1 MLYAQNEKEK
11 GNKTRRIDL
20 NVVPCVQ
27 LVTMTLRCVCELW
40 HISRKSILN
49 SRNMKS
55 IAPSI
60 KPKERN
66 TEH

>member
-1 MLYAQNEKEK
+1 MLYTHIGKEK
-11 GNKTRRIDL
+11 GNKMWRIDL
-20 NVVPCVQ
+20 NIVPCVQ

-55 IAPSI
+55 IGPSI
-60 KPKERN
+60 KPKDRKA
-66 TEH
+66 EH